1 MGQIYFRELGNELK
15 NHGIQWDVPSCCD
28 QSISNYSMLRVQMRG
43 RILANSQG
51 VWIEGTEHDEKC
63 HDLLKLAR
71 KENYS
76 LVLFPEYC
84 ISDTL
89 LKRLAENQQ
98 LWPENKKL
106 WVLPCQGIQN
116 EKFTRL
122 CNECGDL
129 PNVFLLDTA
138 LQERYVTKNKFVTS
152 VFYCFR
158 AYRDEQPVLCLVPQL
173 KTQPMGDR
181 EYLCETAGMTTGN
194 ISLTL
199 NNRLLTLLCADSMN
213 NELTWQL
220 IQEQGLTEQGPVILH
235 PQLNPAPKDPVFS
248 RIRRELFEHGQP
260 GIYLTCNWAEDT
272 VVYAPPLE
280 QEKIRIRESWSCI
293 YHKHTDDI
301 EQKWK
306 DKRELRQENERHGLF
321 GALMKVQR
329 TEVWFSPCYE
339 QVLELH
345 MPNLASRSFAKM
357 LPPDIYAKQQ
367 FIYGEQEEGWQAVDQ
382 LLTSLQERIDEV
394 CSEDDSLLRYSREV
408 PDAFR
413 FPLDARRKYDVD
425 QFFALALAGVPHNVL
440 EIGSDEQLVAWTQ
453 LLNETELDTAAEA
466 LASLWGL
473 INVLLENGSKAVHAQ
488 CWSMKERPEF
498 CYRAG
503 EKRKPSINFKANN
516 LEVIVAFASEAR
528 NAQKHLKF
536 LQRTE
541 CTDDEDLTRQ
551 YVRVFY
557 DDPPTG
563 SVRCL
568 PKLTT
573 DITQGSAVHK
583 EGDITNGGMEPDC

>member
-158 AYRDEQPVLCLVPQL
+158 AYRDEQPVLCRIPQL

-181 EYLCETAGMTTGN
+181 EYLCETAGMTTG
-194 ISLTL
+194 
-199 NNRLLTLLCADSMN
+199 D
-213 NELTWQL
+213 
-220 IQEQGLTEQGPVILH
+220 
-235 PQLNPAPKDPVFS
+235 
-248 RIRRELFEHGQP
+248 
-260 GIYLTCNWAEDT
+260 
-272 VVYAPPLE
+272 
-280 QEKIRIRESWSCI
+280 
-293 YHKHTDDI
+293 
-301 EQKWK
+301 
-306 DKRELRQENERHGLF
+306 
-321 GALMKVQR
+321 R
-329 TEVWFSPCYE
+329 T
-339 QVLELH
+339 
-345 MPNLASRSFAKM
+345 
-357 LPPDIYAKQQ
+357 I
-367 FIYGEQEEGWQAVDQ
+367 
-382 LLTSLQERIDEV
+382 V
-394 CSEDDSLLRYSREV
+394 CSLC
-408 PDAFR
+408 
-413 FPLDARRKYDVD
+413 
-425 QFFALALAGVPHNVL
+425 FAPIL
-440 EIGSDEQLVAWTQ
+440 
-453 LLNETELDTAAEA
+453 
-466 LASLWGL
+466 
-473 INVLLENGSKAVHAQ
+473 
-488 CWSMKERPEF
+488 
-498 CYRAG
+498 
-503 EKRKPSINFKANN
+503 
-516 LEVIVAFASEAR
+516 
-528 NAQKHLKF
+528 
-536 LQRTE
+536 
-541 CTDDEDLTRQ
+541 
-551 YVRVFY
+551 
-557 DDPPTG
+557 
-563 SVRCL
+563 
-568 PKLTT
+568 
-573 DITQGSAVHK
+573 
-583 EGDITNGGMEPDC
+583 